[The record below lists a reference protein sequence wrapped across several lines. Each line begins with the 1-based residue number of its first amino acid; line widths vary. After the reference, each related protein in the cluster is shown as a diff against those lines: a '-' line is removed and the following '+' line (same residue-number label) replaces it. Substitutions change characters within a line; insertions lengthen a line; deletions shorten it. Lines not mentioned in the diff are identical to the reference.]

1 MLSAPSFPYEL
12 GIVLLDVYAVLA
24 VRGRH
29 VVLLDTTTETSL
41 EWTRYPYGPQART
54 PGWVEESFTDFEKGI
69 NWRSYVVCDVAY
81 RDVNNW
87 LWTPLIERSNASRI
101 YIELQFSMRDC
112 SLFPGMAVSCKE
124 TFSLLYYEIDEGSRE
139 TPPWE
144 PESYKLIDRIA
155 ADEGRFTSTSEVII
169 NTEVRSIPV
178 TKRGVYFAVRDE
190 GACLSLI
197 ALRVYYITCPNVTL
211 NHAFFPETPTAA
223 DITAIVAQEGRCVS
237 NAQMVETPRLVC
249 KGDGEWTLPTGGCKC
264 RPGHEPAGHECRAC
278 PHGMFKS
285 TVGDAPCQPCPRNSE
300 ALIEGSPECQ
310 CIEGFFRSPSDPKS
324 MACTQPPRAPQ
335 NLTFAFVDQSTV
347 ILVWNQPRD
356 DGGRR
361 DTTYRVRCDAC
372 GAQATYTPAQSG
384 FNETRVTVS
393 GLSPVTRYRF
403 EVFAENGVTPVAGE
417 ELRKAEILVRT
428 EPSVAFVI
436 KKVFARPV
444 RINEIM
450 LNWDPPKSASS
461 STDTTIERYE
471 IRYFPR
477 KFSKNET
484 IVQTNMTQISIG
496 NLMANTEYGFQVR
509 VRTQRGFGEYS
520 EALYRTTGIQQGS
533 PLAGIGGMSG
543 SASVGGSG
551 HSGLRQSEGATDSST
566 SGQVTVIVGL
576 SVVVVIVI
584 IALVVAFLYVKRN
597 NEECN
602 KKQPSDCD
610 TLEYRNGEGK
620 KMVDQGPLV
629 QTTPLFTTPL
639 FTNCGT
645 IGSRSYVDPHT
656 YEDPQQ
662 AMREFTRE
670 IDREA
675 ISIEDVIGAGEFADV
690 CRGLLRQTTQRG
702 EVRLVPVAV
711 KTLKQG
717 STEKAR
723 NDFLTEATI
732 MGQFDHPNVIYL
744 EGVVTRTSPVMIIT
758 ELMEN
763 GSLDQ
768 YLRDNKGQFNMIELV
783 AMLHG
788 IASGMQYLSS
798 MNFVHRDLAARNVL
812 VNAELVCKIAD
823 FGLSREIEYSA
834 YSGSK
839 GEYRTSGGKIPVR
852 WTAPE
857 GIQFRIFTTA
867 SDVWSFG
874 IVCWEV
880 LSLGERPY
888 YNWPN
893 QDVIKKVED
902 GYRLPP
908 PRDCPEALHMLMVD
922 CWRSDRT
929 LRPSFTSIVG
939 TLEGLLKQPGTL
951 RRLAVNNNKQ
961 QHQLLQGGG
970 ACHQRSQHSSTLQLN
985 NVGVAG
991 SGLSGMVSL
1000 GTQPHSSMQHLQQ
1013 QQSAIYGCTP
1023 NSVTLGGAHSTM
1035 QLHHNAANARSVE
1048 EWLTMIKMS
1057 RYLDHFLRGGFT
1069 TLESVA
1075 HLSHSDLVRIGVQLV
1090 GHQIKLLN
1098 EAEQLRAGRQAGAH
1112 DLKSQQGHDGFL
1124 V

>member
-1 MLSAPSFPYEL
+1 M
-12 GIVLLDVYAVLA
+12 
-24 VRGRH
+24 
-29 VVLLDTTTETSL
+29 T
-41 EWTRYPYGPQART
+41 
-54 PGWVEESFTDFEKGI
+54 
-69 NWRSYVVCDVAY
+69 
-81 RDVNNW
+81 
-87 LWTPLIERSNASRI
+87 
-101 YIELQFSMRDC
+101 
-112 SLFPGMAVSCKE
+112 
-124 TFSLLYYEIDEGSRE
+124 
-139 TPPWE
+139 
-144 PESYKLIDRIA
+144 
-155 ADEGRFTSTSEVII
+155 
-169 NTEVRSIPV
+169 
-178 TKRGVYFAVRDE
+178 TKRVYVFYY
-190 GACLSLI
+190 LS
-197 ALRVYYITCPNVTL
+197 V
-211 NHAFFPETPTAA
+211 
-223 DITAIVAQEGRCVS
+223 
-237 NAQMVETPRLVC
+237 
-249 KGDGEWTLPTGGCKC
+249 
-264 RPGHEPAGHECRAC
+264 AC
-278 PHGMFKS
+278 PHGLFKS
-285 TVGDAPCQPCPRNSE
+285 TVGDESCQPCPRNSE
-300 ALIEGSPECQ
+300 ALDEGSPECQ
-310 CIEGFFRSPSDPKS
+310 CLEGFFRSPSDPKS

-347 ILVWNQPRD
+347 ILVWNQPREE
-356 DGGRR
+356 GARR

-372 GAQATYTPAQSG
+372 GAQAIYTPAQSG

-403 EVFAENGVTPVAGE
+403 EVFAENGVTSVAGE

-428 EPSVAFVI
+428 EPSVASI
-436 KKVFARPV
+436 ITKVFARPV
-444 RINEIM
+444 RTNEIM
-450 LNWDPPKSASS
+450 LNWDPPKSGGASAA
-461 STDTTIERYE
+461 DAAIERYE
-471 IRYFPR
+471 VRYFPR

-484 IVQTNMTQISIG
+484 VIQTNVTQISIG
-496 NLMANTEYGFQVR
+496 NLMPRTEYGFQVR

-520 EALYRTTGIQQGS
+520 EPLFRTTGIQQGP
-533 PLAGIGGMSG
+533 PLAGFGGASG
-543 SASVGGSG
+543 GTSVGGSG
-551 HSGLRQSEGATDSST
+551 HSGLRSSEGAADPSST
-566 SGQVTVIVGL
+566 GQVTVIVGL
-576 SVVVVIVI
+576 AVAVVIVI
-584 IALVVAFLYVKRN
+584 IVLVVALLYVKRS

-610 TLEYRNGEGK
+610 TLEYRNGE
-620 KMVDQGPLV
+620 V
-629 QTTPLFTTPL
+629 TTPL

-670 IDREA
+670 IEREA
-675 ISIEDVIGAGEFADV
+675 VTIEDVIGAGEFADV
-690 CRGLLRQTTQRG
+690 SRGLLRQTTQRG

-717 STEKAR
+717 SSEKAR

-812 VNAELVCKIAD
+812 VNSELVCKIAD

-888 YNWPN
+888 YNWLN
-893 QDVIKKVED
+893 QDVIKKVEE

-922 CWRSDRT
+922 CWRLDRT
-929 LRPSFTSIVG
+929 LRPSFKNIVA

-961 QHQLLQGGG
+961 HQISQGGG
-970 ACHQRSQHSSTLQLN
+970 CHPRPQHSSTLQLN
-985 NVGVAG
+985 TTGGNGVGAM
-991 SGLSGMVSL
+991 SGLGS
-1000 GTQPHSSMQHLQQ
+1000 QPHTSMQHLQQ

-1075 HLSHSDLVRIGVQLV
+1075 HLGHSDLVRIGVQLV

-1098 EAEQLRAGRQAGAH
+1098 EAEQLRLGRQPGGGGGGGH
-1112 DLKSQQGHDGFL
+1112 DVKNQHGHDGFL